1 MQEDPDLSF
10 LFSPRSVAVVG
21 GSTGMAPY
29 FLTDLIN
36 KGFEGG
42 VYSVNP
48 NRKELVGLKCYP
60 TLTDIPD
67 PVDHVIVAISAH
79 LVPPLLMECA
89 AKNVKACTVFSSGFS
104 ELGTDK
110 AHHRVE
116 RRKDGGR
123 YRHRRF
129 SHWCTVQLHRGMERD
144 HETIRRDSSRSSGS
158 IDRFVAVVSLYSSLC
173 RKKDRY
179 GRTGRWRECAGI
191 RCL

>member
-1 MQEDPDLSF
+1 MQKDPDLSF
-10 LFSPRSVAVVG
+10 LFNPRSVAVVG

-48 NRKELVGLKCYP
+48 NKKELVGLKCYP

-89 AKNVKACTVFSSGFS
+89 AKNVRACTIFSAGFS
-104 ELGTDK
+104 ELGTEEGRRLEQEIVDISGK
-110 AHHRVE
+110 NGLRIVCLLYTSDAADDSIRV
-116 RRKDGGR
+116 
-123 YRHRRF
+123 
-129 SHWCTVQLHRGMERD
+129 
-144 HETIRRDSSRSSGS
+144 
-158 IDRFVAVVSLYSSLC
+158 
-173 RKKDRY
+173 
-179 GRTGRWRECAGI
+179 
-191 RCL
+191 